1 LFHQPT
7 APESPP
13 TPPPLNAD
21 VLVMPAEIPFVPAAQ
36 RMTLIPSATVAAST
50 QSEPLIGDTVVV
62 GRKKSKKAKKLRQ
75 PPPSQED
82 TMSSRSTAKLTP
94 ESGKGDLP
102 GQTPVADPQK
112 AEEEEVAAFDFS
124 SIPNMLDDDDETST
138 GTIPVAPQK
147 LTKKQKAREKAR
159 RPKGSAS
166 ILAHLDLMSNTHDV
180 VQVQRLPLT
189 GTSLPRRVI
198 GRRLGLAMFRIL
210 SSRLLMLPR
219 RKSRNPSCPPVIP
232 TTNGAHI

>member
-1 LFHQPT
+1 M
-7 APESPP
+7 
-13 TPPPLNAD
+13 PPPPNAD

-36 RMTLIPSATVAAST
+36 RMTLTPSATVAAST

-62 GRKKSKKAKKLRQ
+62 GRKKSKKAKKR
-75 PPPSQED
+75 PPPLPQED
-82 TMSSRSTAKLTP
+82 TMSWQSTAKLTP

-102 GQTPVADPQK
+102 DQTPVADSQN
-112 AEEEEVAAFDFS
+112 AEEEEVEAFDFS
-124 SIPNMLDDDDETST
+124 SIPNMLDDDDETSA
-138 GTIPVAPQK
+138 GTSPVASQK

-159 RPKGSAS
+159 RPKGNAS

-180 VQVQRLPLT
+180 VQAQRLPLT

-210 SSRLLMLPR
+210 SSRLLMLPC
-219 RKSRNPSCPPVIP
+219 RKSRKPSCPPVIP
-232 TTNGAHI
+232 TKNGAHI